1 MKISKNNKFTMKKD
15 INLIFGKNGY
25 IASNWKKQL
34 NKKKNNTIFIGKK
47 DCDLLKIN
55 NLKKYLNK
63 YKSDKLNVYL
73 ISAIIRTKKNNEKS
87 YLENM
92 KMVKNLI
99 TALSSYNVNYFFFLS
114 SIDVFNKSKVAITE
128 KTLKSKSSF
137 YARYKIESE
146 ELIRKTYNK
155 NKIFIL
161 RIPGIYGGIN
171 DYSSTIYKIKNNI
184 LKNNKIYQ
192 NCSLRSYVF
201 INDLISF
208 LNIILDK
215 HYFGNYNFCSNE
227 NYTIDYIHLS
237 IMKKLNIHRYFL
249 NSENETNNIYFS
261 NNYLT
266 KKFTKLKFTSFI
278 KSIKYF

>member
-1 MKISKNNKFTMKKD
+1 MKKD

-34 NKKKNNTIFIGKK
+34 NKKKNNSIFIGKE

-55 NLKKYLNK
+55 NLKKYLIK
-63 YKSDKLNVYL
+63 YKNDKLNVYL
-73 ISAIIRTKKNNEKS
+73 ISAIIKTKKNNEKS

-155 NKIFIL
+155 NKVFIL

-171 DYSSTIYKIKNNI
+171 DYNSTIYKIKNNI

-192 NCSLRSYVF
+192 NSSLRSYVF

-208 LNIILDK
+208 LNIILNK

-249 NSENETNNIYFS
+249 NSENETNNIYFN

-266 KKFTKLKFTSFI
+266 KKFIKLKFTSFI